1 MGYSV
6 INGATCYRFLELT
19 ELKTENITTE
29 NFIKMAITAA
39 DVNKLRQETGAG
51 MMDCKKALTE
61 ADGDFDKAKEIL
73 RKQGQKI
80 ADKRA
85 DNATAEGIVLA
96 HVSPD
101 GKTGKVVAL
110 ACETEPVSKV
120 ADFQNLATAVMNAA
134 VSTGA
139 SDKAALLA
147 APQADG
153 RSLQDHIT
161 DLMGKIGEKIDVAS
175 FETVSADKV
184 VSYIHSN
191 GKLGVLVGLTNT
203 NGTDVT
209 EVGKDI
215 AMQIAAMKPVALDKD
230 GVDASVVEREIEI
243 GKEQARQEGKPEAML
258 EKIALGKL
266 NKFYKENTL
275 LNQEFVKDNSLT
287 IAQLLDKTSKGLTV
301 SAFKRVAIG

>member
-1 MGYSV
+1 
-6 INGATCYRFLELT
+6 
-19 ELKTENITTE
+19 
-29 NFIKMAITAA
+29 MAITAA

-61 ADGDFDKAKEIL
+61 ANGDFEKAKEVL

-96 HVSPD
+96 HVSED
-101 GKTGKVVAL
+101 GTTGKVIAL

-120 ADFQNLATAVMNAA
+120 ADFQNLAMTVMSTAVATNAA
-134 VSTGA
+134 
-139 SDKAALLA
+139 DKATLLA
-147 APQADG
+147 TPQADG

-161 DLMGKIGEKIDVAS
+161 DLMGKIGEKVDVAS
-175 FETVSADKV
+175 YETVSADKV

-191 GKLGVLVGLTNT
+191 GKLGVLVALVNT

-209 EVGKDI
+209 EVGKDV

-230 GVDASVVEREIEI
+230 GVDATIVEREIEI

-258 EKIALGKL
+258 EKIAMGKL
-266 NKFYKENTL
+266 NKFYKDNTL
-275 LNQEFVKDNSLT
+275 LNQEFVKDSSLT

>member
-1 MGYSV
+1 
-6 INGATCYRFLELT
+6 
-19 ELKTENITTE
+19 
-29 NFIKMAITAA
+29 MAITAA

-61 ADGDFDKAKEIL
+61 ADGDFEKAKEIL
-73 RKQGQKI
+73 RKHGQKI

-101 GKTGKVVAL
+101 GKTGKVIAL

-120 ADFQNLATAVMNAA
+120 ADFQNLAMTIMSTAVATDAA
-134 VSTGA
+134 N
-139 SDKAALLA
+139 KEALLA
-147 APQADG
+147 TPQADG
-153 RSLQDHIT
+153 RALQDHIT
-161 DLMGKIGEKIDVAS
+161 DLMGKIGEKVDVAS
-175 FETVSADKV
+175 FETVSGDKV

-191 GKLGVLVGLTNT
+191 GKLGVLVGLVNT

-230 GVDASVVEREIEI
+230 GVDATTVEREIEI

-275 LNQEFVKDNSLT
+275 LNQEFVKDNSMT
-287 IAQLLDKTSKGLTV
+287 IAQLLEKTSKGLTV
-301 SAFKRVAIG
+301 TSFKRVSIG

>member
-1 MGYSV
+1 
-6 INGATCYRFLELT
+6 
-19 ELKTENITTE
+19 
-29 NFIKMAITAA
+29 MAITAA

-61 ADGDFDKAKEIL
+61 ANGDFEKAKEVL

-96 HVSPD
+96 NVSED
-101 GKTGKVVAL
+101 GKSGKVIAL

-120 ADFQNLATAVMNAA
+120 ADFQNLAKAVMDAA
-134 VSTGA
+134 VSSNAT
-139 SDKAALLA
+139 DKATLLA
-147 APQADG
+147 TPQADG
-153 RSLQDHIT
+153 RVLQDHIT

-175 FETVSADKV
+175 FETVTADKV

-191 GKLGVLVGLTNT
+191 GKLGVLVALANT

-209 EVGKDI
+209 EVGKDV

-230 GVDASVVEREIEI
+230 GVDATIVEREIEI

-258 EKIALGKL
+258 EKIAMGKL

-275 LNQEFVKDNSLT
+275 LNQEFVKDSSLT

-301 SAFKRVAIG
+301 SDFKRVAIG

>member
-1 MGYSV
+1 
-6 INGATCYRFLELT
+6 
-19 ELKTENITTE
+19 
-29 NFIKMAITAA
+29 
-39 DVNKLRQETGAG
+39 

-96 HVSPD
+96 HVSED
-101 GKTGKVVAL
+101 GTSGRVIAL

-120 ADFQNLATAVMNAA
+120 ADFQNLAMAVMSTAVATHA
-134 VSTGA
+134 T
-139 SDKAALLA
+139 DKEALLA
-147 APQADG
+147 TPQADG
-153 RSLQDHIT
+153 RTLQDHIT
-161 DLMGKIGEKIDVAS
+161 DLMGKIGEKIDVVS
-175 FETVSADKV
+175 FESVSADKV

-191 GKLGVLVGLTNT
+191 GKLGVLVGLSNT
-203 NGTDVT
+203 NGTDVV

-215 AMQIAAMKPVALDKD
+215 AMQIAAMKPIALDKD
-230 GVDASVVEREIEI
+230 GVDATVIEREIEI

-287 IAQLLDKTSKGLTV
+287 ISQLLEKTSKGLTV

>member
-1 MGYSV
+1 
-6 INGATCYRFLELT
+6 
-19 ELKTENITTE
+19 
-29 NFIKMAITAA
+29 MAITAA

-61 ADGDFDKAKEIL
+61 ADGDFEKAKEIL

-101 GKTGKVVAL
+101 GKSGKVIAL

-120 ADFQNLATAVMNAA
+120 ADFQNLAMAVMSTAVTTDAA
-134 VSTGA
+134 
-139 SDKAALLA
+139 DKAALLA
-147 APQADG
+147 TSQADG

-191 GKLGVLVGLTNT
+191 GKLGVLVGLTDT
-203 NGTDVT
+203 NGSDVT

-230 GVDASVVEREIEI
+230 GVDATIVQREIEI

-287 IAQLLDKTSKGLTV
+287 IAQLLEKTSKGLTV

>member
-1 MGYSV
+1 
-6 INGATCYRFLELT
+6 
-19 ELKTENITTE
+19 
-29 NFIKMAITAA
+29 
-39 DVNKLRQETGAG
+39 

-61 ADGDFDKAKEIL
+61 ADGDFEKAKEVL

-85 DNATAEGIVLA
+85 DNTTAEGIVLA
-96 HVSPD
+96 HVSED
-101 GKTGKVVAL
+101 GKSGKVIAL

-120 ADFQNLATAVMNAA
+120 ADFQNLAMTVMSTAVATHA
-134 VSTGA
+134 T
-139 SDKAALLA
+139 DKATLLST
-147 APQADG
+147 PQADG

-161 DLMGKIGEKIDVAS
+161 DLMGKIGEKVEVAS
-175 FETVSADKV
+175 FELVSGDKV

-203 NGTDVT
+203 NGSDVT

-230 GVDASVVEREIEI
+230 GVDATIVEREIEI

-258 EKIALGKL
+258 EKIAMGKL
-266 NKFYKENTL
+266 NKFYKESTL
-275 LNQEFVKDNSLT
+275 LNQEFVKDNSMT
-287 IAQLLDKTSKGLTV
+287 IAQLLEKTSKGLTV